1 MPARLVVATGNPGK
15 LAELSALLGDAG
27 IAVDSQH
34 QHGVDDVEEDGLSFL
49 ENALIKARHAARA
62 TGLPALAD
70 DSGLIVD
77 ALGGEP
83 GLKSARFAGN
93 PVDHD
98 ANNNL
103 LLDRLDGVV
112 PGRRTARFYCVLVL
126 LRHAEDP
133 QPLIAE
139 GIWPGRILESPQG
152 EGGFGYDPL
161 FEVPGHRCSAARLAP
176 EVKNRL
182 SHRGRA
188 LTRLL
193 ERLREQ
199 PL

>member
-1 MPARLVVATGNPGK
+1 MTTRLVVATGNPGK
-15 LAELSALLGDAG
+15 LAELRALLDDAG
-27 IAVDSQH
+27 IAVDGQD
-34 QHGVDDVEEDGLSFL
+34 QHGVGDVEEDGLTFL

-83 GLKSARFAGN
+83 GLKSARFAGS
-93 PVDHD
+93 PVDHA
-98 ANNNL
+98 ANNAL
-103 LLDRLDGVV
+103 LLERLQGVV

-139 GIWPGRILESPQG
+139 GIWPGRILEAAQG

-161 FEVPGHRCSAARLAP
+161 FEVPGHRCSAAQLGP
-176 EVKNRL
+176 EAKNRL

-188 LTRLL
+188 LARLL

>member
-1 MPARLVVATGNPGK
+1 MAARLVVATGNPGK
-15 LAELSALLGDAG
+15 LAELRSLLDDAG
-27 IAVDSQH
+27 IAVDGQD
-34 QHGVDDVEEDGLSFL
+34 QHGVGDVEEDGLSFV

-62 TGLPALAD
+62 TGLAALAD

-93 PVDHD
+93 PVDHG
-98 ANNNL
+98 ANNAL
-103 LLDRLDGVV
+103 LLERLDGIV

-139 GIWPGRILESPQG
+139 GIWPGRILESAQG

-161 FEVPGHRCSAARLAP
+161 FEVPGHRCSAAQLAP

>member
-1 MPARLVVATGNPGK
+1 MATRLVVATGNPGK
-15 LAELSALLGDAG
+15 LAELRALLDDAG
-27 IAVDSQH
+27 IAVDGQD
-34 QHGVDDVEEDGLSFL
+34 QHGVSDVEEDGLTFL

-77 ALGGEP
+77 ALGGDP
-83 GLKSARFAGN
+83 GLRSARFAGS
-93 PVDHD
+93 PVDHA
-98 ANNNL
+98 ANNAL
-103 LLDRLDGVV
+103 LLERLQGVV

-133 QPLIAE
+133 QPLVAE
-139 GIWPGRILESPQG
+139 GIWPGRILEAAQG

-161 FEVPGHRCSAARLAP
+161 FEVPGHRCSAAQLAP
-176 EVKNRL
+176 EAKNRL

-188 LTRLL
+188 LARLL

>member
-1 MPARLVVATGNPGK
+1 MATRLVVATGNPGK
-15 LAELSALLGDAG
+15 LAELRSLLDDAG
-27 IAVDSQH
+27 IAVDGQD
-34 QHGVDDVEEDGLSFL
+34 QHGVGEVEEDGLTFI

-83 GLKSARFAGN
+83 GLKSARFAGS
-93 PVDHD
+93 PVDHA
-98 ANNNL
+98 ANNAVL
-103 LLDRLDGVV
+103 LERLQGVV

-139 GIWPGRILESPQG
+139 GIWPGRILEAAQG

-161 FEVPGHRCSAARLAP
+161 FEVPGHRCSAAQLAP
-176 EVKNRL
+176 EAKNRL

-188 LTRLL
+188 LARLL

>member
-1 MPARLVVATGNPGK
+1 MTTRLVVATGNPGK
-15 LAELSALLGDAG
+15 LAELRALLDDAG
-27 IAVDSQH
+27 IAVDGQD
-34 QHGVDDVEEDGLSFL
+34 QHGVGDVEEDGLTFL

-83 GLKSARFAGN
+83 GLKSARFAGS
-93 PVDHD
+93 PVDHA
-98 ANNNL
+98 ANNAL
-103 LLDRLDGVV
+103 LLERLQGVV

-139 GIWPGRILESPQG
+139 GIWPGRILEAAQG

-161 FEVPGHRCSAARLAP
+161 FEVPGHRCSAAQLAP
-176 EVKNRL
+176 EAKNRL

-188 LTRLL
+188 LARLL